1 MQTVFSFSAQLCE
14 DVTAEL
20 MPLPVIIYVG
30 DLEQD
35 SRVEKC
41 FYLRAHRVGNR
52 NIAVKVGQLDL
63 ALDCSELE
71 ASVLACRFCH
81 ERAFM
86 CIKKET

>member
-1 MQTVFSFSAQLCE
+1 MPVECSVLQDLYANCVFFSAQLCE

-20 MPLPVIIYVG
+20 MPFPLIINGG

-52 NIAVKVGQLDL
+52 NITVKVGQLDL
-63 ALDCSELE
+63 ALDCSQFAGFGVSLL
-71 ASVLACRFCH
+71 VLP
-81 ERAFM
+81 
-86 CIKKET
+86 